1 MLASIHGKEP
11 QHHQKRKKP
20 ENMANIKVILKIA
33 LTTNHEK

>member
-11 QHHQKRKKP
+11 QHHQKQQKP
-20 ENMANIKVILKIA
+20 ENMANIKVILKIT